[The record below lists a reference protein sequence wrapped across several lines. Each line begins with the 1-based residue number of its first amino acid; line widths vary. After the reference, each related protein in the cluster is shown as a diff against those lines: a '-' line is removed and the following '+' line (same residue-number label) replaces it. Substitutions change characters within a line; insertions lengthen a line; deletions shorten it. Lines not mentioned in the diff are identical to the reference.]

1 MKKTQK
7 RTKRHYPEAFKQ
19 SAIDLAKEI
28 GTKEAA
34 EKLGIDKV
42 QTLAAWIRYSKKI
55 EENADFKELEEARK
69 EIKRLKKQ
77 AEEDKKVIAIL
88 KDAAAF
94 FCQDHLK

>member
-1 MKKTQK
+1 M
-7 RTKRHYPEAFKQ
+7 AFKYMG
-19 SAIDLAKEI
+19 SRRH
-28 GTKEAA
+28 GCVT
-34 EKLGIDKV
+34 
-42 QTLAAWIRYSKKI
+42 
-55 EENADFKELEEARK
+55 FKELEEARK